1 MKKCSIYR
9 GVNLIEVLLCEVDQ
23 KFDISGQKACLV
35 ENIARLRGCPPYEIS
50 LYSLVANSLDIWK
63 GSEVF

>member
-9 GVNLIEVLLCEVDQ
+9 GVNLIEVLLCKIDP
-23 KFDISGQKACLV
+23 KFDISGQKAL
-35 ENIARLRGCPPYEIS
+35 EKIARLRGCPPYEIS